1 MRYTFIILIAFIFVG
16 CGPFNTIDSFESD
29 GIYDNNNMKVSQNNN
44 GIYYKNYF
52 DQKYQEYGFDN
63 QINDSVLTDI
73 SNYSS
78 NTNLTYNNSN
88 GSWGDNP
95 TSINF
100 IFRDRYI
107 YSPYS
112 NYYPFGY
119 YDYYNSWYS
128 PYYNRSWLGWGYGY
142 NSWRFRH
149 WGFYNDFY
157 GYNYR
162 NWNYWNYPYYNYPLY
177 GDPYYQRNDNSNI
190 AYMNGRRNSNN
201 TSKSGYVE
209 ESSNGRSIAS
219 YNVGRNET
227 KLDNSSSSDR
237 SEQRSDLLKSRKLN
251 RIYYNLKN
259 GDRFNGQ
266 TLNNGKPRDYLNKG
280 DMSGGGNNSSR
291 GSNTN
296 QTRSN
301 FQPVK
306 YGNNTRSYDKSR
318 VNSNNRSSR
327 GYSRPEISGNNASS
341 RSYNISRSSSNSSRT
356 SSISRSSSS
365 SRPSS
370 SVSRGSS
377 SSSSSSASI
386 SRGKR

>member
-1 MRYTFIILIAFIFVG
+1 
-16 CGPFNTIDSFESD
+16 
-29 GIYDNNNMKVSQNNN
+29 
-44 GIYYKNYF
+44 
-52 DQKYQEYGFDN
+52 
-63 QINDSVLTDI
+63 
-73 SNYSS
+73 
-78 NTNLTYNNSN
+78 
-88 GSWGDNP
+88 
-95 TSINF
+95 
-100 IFRDRYI
+100 
-107 YSPYS
+107 
-112 NYYPFGY
+112 
-119 YDYYNSWYS
+119 
-128 PYYNRSWLGWGYGY
+128 
-142 NSWRFRH
+142 
-149 WGFYNDFY
+149 
-157 GYNYR
+157 
-162 NWNYWNYPYYNYPLY
+162 
-177 GDPYYQRNDNSNI
+177 
-190 AYMNGRRNSNN
+190 MNGRRNSNN

-209 ESSNGRSIAS
+209 KSSNGRSIAS

-227 KLDNSSSSDR
+227 KIDNSNASDR

-266 TLNNGKPRDYLNKG
+266 ILNNGKPRDYLNKG
-280 DMSGGGNNSSR
+280 DMSGVGNNSSR

-296 QTRSN
+296 RTRSN

-318 VNSNNRSSR
+318 VNSNNRSTR

-341 RSYNISRSSSNSSRT
+341 RNYNISRSSSNSSSS